1 MSKEMKIGINKE
13 MNEEM
18 NYVQGNEFIY
28 LFI

>member
-1 MSKEMKIGINKE
+1 MSKELKIGINKE

>member
-28 LFI
+28 SFI